1 MNKELR
7 EAVAMAIAEA
17 EIHYFGPRSSLEQCM
32 NWAHEPNCYRAAADA
47 AISIIR
53 PAVLEEAAKV
63 AGRYVID
70 RKELHPDVPFENIK
84 QDYKNAVHAGAQ
96 YIAAAIRALSKEGE

>member
-7 EAVAMAIAEA
+7 EAVARAILKVWHVHPWELADPF
-17 EIHYFGPRSSLEQCM
+17 HQDGSLRE
-32 NWAHEPNCYRAAADA
+32 ADA

-63 AGRYVID
+63 ASENYRWGR
-70 RKELHPDVPFENIK
+70 
-84 QDYKNAVHAGAQ
+84 NAFD
-96 YIAAAIRALSKEGE
+96 IASAIRSLAKEVE